1 MSHLF
6 KRSLASLASP
16 AAPPHNHS
24 ARLPQPICACRSLE
38 TCPHSHTAST
48 HSKNKHG
55 GVGGGENHQRDGV
68 AASST
73 RPFRRLRQPHGTS
86 GGSPDVPE
94 AHPKPSRR
102 PRAPSASSSC
112 PGNRNSRFKVRGQFN
127 IDMMRSYQT
136 PTDLP
141 HRCRCPAPQL
151 PSPSVHTMPEVG
163 ETTLSLHSHRQTCT
177 QQRSVTILVANS
189 G

>member
-73 RPFRRLRQPHGTS
+73 RPFRRLLRPHGTS
-86 GGSPDVPE
+86 CGSPDVPE
-94 AHPKPSRR
+94 AHPEPSRR
-102 PRAPSASSSC
+102 LRAPLPDPSC
-112 PGNRNSRFKVRGQFN
+112 PGDQYGQIFIPNDCTFGLFRLLPVRQ
-127 IDMMRSYQT
+127 I
-136 PTDLP
+136 
-141 HRCRCPAPQL
+141 
-151 PSPSVHTMPEVG
+151 
-163 ETTLSLHSHRQTCT
+163 TLEECD
-177 QQRSVTILVANS
+177 
-189 G
+189 GK